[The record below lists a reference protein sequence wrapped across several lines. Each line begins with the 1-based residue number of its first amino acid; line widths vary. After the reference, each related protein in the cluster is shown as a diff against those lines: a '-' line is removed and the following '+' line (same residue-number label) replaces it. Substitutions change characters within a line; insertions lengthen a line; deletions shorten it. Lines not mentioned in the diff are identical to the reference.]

1 MVRRKHFIGM
11 MLMGLL
17 AVAACTSI
25 KAPEPVEGPS
35 PELCAIDSLMWRQP
49 DSALAVLLEYDGNT
63 DGFNGHYAQL
73 LASELLYKNDYEQT
87 NRPELQRAVGYFDS
101 LLVMADTRHA
111 STKTTAFLDARA
123 HYINGVGY
131 YERDSVVEAC
141 EEYLKALEIM
151 ESHFEEKELIGYKA
165 KFMALTCTH
174 LTALY
179 SDQYLH
185 EQAIYFG
192 QLSLPYYQ
200 KHDATPWHLA
210 WIFCEIGSQY
220 DMMER
225 LDSAASY
232 YRQAYEALPDTIGLT
247 YRDILAH
254 QVYLKYKKDRQ
265 STDVLTQLYRLLSE
279 AESDKEYLARAL
291 SIAEIYCQEKSFD
304 SAMVYLN
311 EVFQKAEGIDSK
323 ILAAQR
329 LKEMYEDDT
338 VTGNVFSL
346 FLSQYVSVGDENGK
360 MHSELANLSQ
370 KYEKQRQ
377 DTFHQKEKNSLRK
390 LVGYVL
396 CILFVLTAFLL
407 VVLSMNHRK
416 HKMLKLQNEEA
427 AKQLESER
435 YEHKIKQAALS
446 GRLKRS
452 NESLRTITQ
461 QLEDVRIIQ
470 KIGMDG
476 KKTKTDFTS
485 FIESEIC
492 RHILE
497 IVEDRNFKAKIDCLV
512 YKDYALNKKQLKEL
526 AEAADLNLA
535 RFGLRLKKDFPDLT
549 DDDIYYCYLYLLGL
563 KDADISALMQRAY
576 STVCERNRKIKRIIG
591 TEGNLSLAL
600 RNLV

>member
-1 MVRRKHFIGM
+1 
-11 MLMGLL
+11 MLFM
-17 AVAACTSI
+17 ACCGRGEMQRMDGQNIDANMTL
-25 KAPEPVEGPS
+25 VE
-35 PELCAIDSLMWRQP
+35 IDSLMWQRP
-49 DSALAVLLEYDGNT
+49 DSALVVLLDFAASPKA
-63 DGFNGHYAQL
+63 DSLDVFNGHYTQL
-73 LASELLYKNDYEQT
+73 LASELLYKNDYQQS
-87 NRPELQRAVGYFDS
+87 NRAELQQAVLYFDS
-101 LLVMADTRHA
+101 LMMDGVGIRGVSLP
-111 STKTTAFLDARA
+111 FLTARA
-123 HYINGVGY
+123 HYINGVGF

-165 KFMALTCTH
+165 KFMALTYTH

-200 KHDATPWHLA
+200 KYDATPWHLA

-232 YRQAYEALPDTIGLT
+232 YRQAYEALPDTLGLT

-254 QVYLKYKKDRQ
+254 QVYLKYKKDRRA
-265 STDVLTQLYRLLSE
+265 TDVLTQLYRLLSE
-279 AESDKEYLARAL
+279 AESDKEHVARAL

-329 LKEMYEDDT
+329 LQEMYMMEDDT
-338 VTGNVFSL
+338 ITGNVFSL
-346 FLSQYVSVGDENGK
+346 FLSQYVSAGDERGK
-360 MHSELANLSQ
+360 IHSELTNLSQ

-377 DTFHQKEKNSLRK
+377 DTFHQKEKNNLRK
-390 LVGYVL
+390 LVGHVL

-407 VVLSMNHRK
+407 VVLSVNHRK
-416 HKMLKLQNEEA
+416 HKLLKLQNEEA

-435 YEHKIKQAALS
+435 HEHKIKQAALS

-476 KKTKTDFTS
+476 KETKTDFTS
-485 FIESEIC
+485 FMESEIC

-512 YKDYALNKKQLKEL
+512 YKDYALDKKQLKEL
-526 AEAADLNLA
+526 TEAADRNLA
-535 RFGLRLKKDFPDLT
+535 RYGLRLKKDFPDLT